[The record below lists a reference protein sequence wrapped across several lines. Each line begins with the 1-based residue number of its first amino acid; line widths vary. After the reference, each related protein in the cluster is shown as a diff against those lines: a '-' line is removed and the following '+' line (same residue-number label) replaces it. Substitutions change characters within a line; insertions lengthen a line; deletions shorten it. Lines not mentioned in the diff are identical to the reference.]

1 MEVKNNQDL
10 LTNIFLERNL
20 AVLFI
25 VNRCELKRIELKTS
39 VDRLGLFAEFGSFL
53 FFILVLGQRKR
64 VFKAYDLIF
73 SF

>member
-10 LTNIFLERNL
+10 LTNIFLEQNL

-39 VDRLGLFAEFGSFL
+39 VDRLGLSKSDLPNLE
-53 FFILVLGQRKR
+53 
-64 VFKAYDLIF
+64 VFPGFRSKKACF
-73 SF
+73 